1 LRLVNVGFLQLLAV
15 ALPPYDTLEEVI
27 GIWDQEVSQCRLTQ
41 GFRSDVP
48 EVPVPVSQFLPSQP
62 YSAYDISNC
71 TVGLWPVEVL
81 MTTDEASV
89 IALQQMVA
97 LIGMLLLAL

>member
-1 LRLVNVGFLQLLAV
+1 LGFGIRRSANVGSLKDFGV
-15 ALPPYDTLEEVI
+15 TY
-27 GIWDQEVSQCRLTQ
+27 
-41 GFRSDVP
+41 P